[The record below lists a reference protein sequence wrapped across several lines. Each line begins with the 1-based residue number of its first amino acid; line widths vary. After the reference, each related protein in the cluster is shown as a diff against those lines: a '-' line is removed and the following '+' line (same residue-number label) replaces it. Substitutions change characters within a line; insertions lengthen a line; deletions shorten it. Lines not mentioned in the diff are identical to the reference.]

1 MKYEVRFSSVSIEER
16 FDKALS
22 KISQKETRLRIM
34 EAVEN
39 LADQPRPEGK
49 KFKAI
54 RPPVYL
60 YEFTAGYR
68 LRIGDYRVLYDIDD
82 EKRIVWILALRKRDE
97 ATYR

>member
-1 MKYEVRFSSVSIEER
+1 MKYEVRFPSVSIEER

-22 KISQKETRLRIM
+22 KISQKDTRLRIM

-39 LADQPRPEGK
+39 LTEEPRPEGK

-68 LRIGDYRVLYDIDD
+68 LRVGDYRVLYDIDD
-82 EKRIVWILALRKRDE
+82 EKRIVWVLALRKRNE
-97 ATYR
+97 FTYR